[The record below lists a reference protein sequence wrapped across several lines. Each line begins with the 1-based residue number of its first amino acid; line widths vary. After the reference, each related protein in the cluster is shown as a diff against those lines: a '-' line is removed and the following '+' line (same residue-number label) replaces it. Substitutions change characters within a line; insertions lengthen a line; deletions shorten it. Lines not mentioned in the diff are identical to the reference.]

1 VNISDFTTNTLLE
14 FHEKVIEHLR
24 EDDENP
30 STEKENWVRTFSDWR
45 VFSDAIEGELISRNV
60 PFTPVSW

>member
-1 VNISDFTTNTLLE
+1 MNISDFTTITLLE
-14 FHEKVIEHLR
+14 FHEKVIERLR

-30 STEKENWVRTFSDWR
+30 STEKENLVRTLSDWR

-60 PFTPVSW
+60 PFTPVYW